1 MGIASIAQASN
12 SMQSTKTVVDIQNQK
27 DNADNKDIIRHQ
39 IQELV
44 ILRLEILFFLMI
56 IR

>member
-12 SMQSTKTVVDIQNQK
+12 SMESTNTAMVIQNQK
-27 DNADNKDIIRHQ
+27 GNADGKGTIRNQ

-44 ILRLEILFFLMI
+44 ILRLEIFFFLMM